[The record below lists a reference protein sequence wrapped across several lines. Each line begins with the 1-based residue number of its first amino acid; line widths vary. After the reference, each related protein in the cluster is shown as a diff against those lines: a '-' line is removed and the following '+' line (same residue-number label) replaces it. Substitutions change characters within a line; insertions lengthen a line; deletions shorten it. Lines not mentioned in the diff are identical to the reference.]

1 MNKFVIFHVENVKN
15 GGQLVT
21 RQTTEMI
28 GFVLGVV
35 LSKILQKIQN
45 HQNNCSNISKTVQ
58 FLINNDN
65 ITGQII
71 PVDSGQS
78 IAWLTPDI
86 INIKE

>member
-1 MNKFVIFHVENVKN
+1 LLKKKVK
-15 GGQLVT
+15 
-21 RQTTEMI
+21 TE
-28 GFVLGVV
+28 
-35 LSKILQKIQN
+35 
-45 HQNNCSNISKTVQ
+45 NISKTVK
-58 FLINNDN
+58 FLIGNDN